1 MEARLR
7 VTLFW
12 YKPSLLCYGNSSWKI
27 LVSIKNNFIYIIKQK
42 GLYQNKVTLSLASIH
57 SCKMDYCVRANAT
70 EDSTGFHIKKE
81 RDHSLTPLGDSSNW
95 SLIYQMCLSYSW
107 RWNNDVKIN
116 YSMITYSKTPLTC
129 CFLYFRCA
137 AVPVTDWY
145 LYIVMH
151 AQWSALRHN
160 MQMEVVKWLSSLSLV
175 RLILLAFKS
184 IFRTTLSELWRSY
197 H

>member
-1 MEARLR
+1 M
-7 VTLFW
+7 
-12 YKPSLLCYGNSSWKI
+12 YISLLITSASWKSRPI
-27 LVSIKNNFIYIIKQK
+27 GIYDTK
-42 GLYQNKVTLSLASIH
+42 GNINSLNQLASN
-57 SCKMDYCVRANAT
+57 CVRANAT
-70 EDSTGFHIKKE
+70 EDSTGFLIKKE

-95 SLIYQMCLSYSW
+95 SLIYQMSLRYSW

-116 YSMITYSKTPLTC
+116 YSIITYSKTPLTC

-145 LYIVMH
+145 WYIVTH

>member
-1 MEARLR
+1 M
-7 VTLFW
+7 
-12 YKPSLLCYGNSSWKI
+12 YISLLITSASWKSRPI
-27 LVSIKNNFIYIIKQK
+27 GIYDTK
-42 GLYQNKVTLSLASIH
+42 GNINSLNQLASN
-57 SCKMDYCVRANAT
+57 CVRANAT

-81 RDHSLTPLGDSSNW
+81 RDDSLTPLGDSSNW
-95 SLIYQMCLSYSW
+95 SLIYQMSLRYSW

-116 YSMITYSKTPLTC
+116 YSIITYSKTPLTC

-145 LYIVMH
+145 WYIVTH